1 MEIVAPAGEMDSLK
15 AAITAGTDSVY
26 LGLKG
31 YGARRMA
38 VNFSKLEL
46 LKVIDYAHLRGVR
59 LYLTLN
65 SLLTDHEVERL
76 YPVVKDLYEKGLD
89 GIIIQDLGLFRFLKT
104 HFPKFEFHASTQTT
118 VANHVE
124 ANFMKEIGMSRL
136 VPARELSFPELI
148 SLKKNSDIEL
158 EVFVSGS
165 ICISF
170 SGNCYLSSFIGG
182 RSGNRGVCTQAC
194 RRFYE
199 DEKGNEGFFLSPKD
213 QFMSKTEL
221 EQLSQIGIDC
231 IKIEGR
237 MKNASYV
244 YSAVKH
250 FHESMLGENS
260 DSLTHKLFNRGYSK
274 GFFYDGKDIM
284 NTTYSANIGYSL
296 GKLKGNQ
303 LLLTDRVVLGDGISF
318 LDEKKNVLKG
328 EYINKIV
335 IQGFQGTRTG
345 AEKGEKIVFSKI
357 PEGTKYIHKTYSK
370 ELNDSIERKFVTEK
384 KYLPVSGRV
393 FARVGKPL
401 QLILSYG
408 KLVVSVTG
416 DILSLAEQR
425 VLSSKEI
432 LEKVSEMGES
442 TFRLETLEMD
452 YDEKCFIPLKSLKTI
467 KREAM
472 EKLSQKILDTQRRT
486 ALPLIPT
493 NFTNHFNPDPD
504 FAVCVTHPWQEKV
517 ARDNGI
523 KTVYYKGVDAAREGL
538 LDKIDLDNPLARNL
552 YQLLR
557 NRNEKVTLD
566 WNFNV
571 TNSYAFAEYSKL
583 EKVHTIYLSP
593 ELSFDQ
599 LKDIRGEKC
608 RKGFVIYGH
617 LIGMYIEPEIFK
629 EDYKEIVNDSH
640 DRFRIVKNQL
650 GNSELYH
657 YKPMNLIPK
666 LTKVLELGYDELR
679 LDFQFE
685 TEQEMTR
692 ILKSLKTLSGAYSPY
707 NFEHGLI

>member
-89 GIIIQDLGLFRFLKT
+89 GIIIQDLGLYRFLKT
-104 HFPKFEFHASTQTT
+104 HFPKFEFHASTQMT

-136 VPARELSFPELI
+136 VPARELSFPELT
-148 SLKKNSDIEL
+148 SLKKKSNIEL

-237 MKNASYV
+237 MKNAAYV

-250 FHESMLGENS
+250 FHESMLGEDSN
-260 DSLTHKLFNRGYSK
+260 SLTHKLFNRGYSK
-274 GFFYDGKDIM
+274 GFFYGGKDIM
-284 NTTYSANIGYSL
+284 NTAYSANIGYSL
-296 GKLKGNQ
+296 GKLKDNQ
-303 LLLTDRVVLGDGISF
+303 LLLTDRVVLGDGISY

-328 EYINKIV
+328 EYINKIIV
-335 IQGFQGTRTG
+335 QGFQGTKTS
-345 AEKGEKIVFSKI
+345 AEKGEKIIFSKI

-370 ELNDSIERKFVTEK
+370 ELNDSIERKFATEK
-384 KYLPVSGRV
+384 KYLSVSGKLI
-393 FARVGKPL
+393 ARIGKPL
-401 QLILSYG
+401 QLILSLG

-416 DILSLAEQR
+416 DTLSSAQQR
-425 VLSSKEI
+425 VLTAQEI
-432 LEKVSEMGES
+432 REKVSEMGES
-442 TFRLETLEMD
+442 TFQLETLELD

-467 KREAM
+467 KRDAM
-472 EKLSQKILDTQRRT
+472 QKLSKKILDTQQRT

-493 NFTNHFNPDPD
+493 TFTNRFNPDPD

-523 KTVYYKGVDAAREGL
+523 QRVYYKGVDAAREGL
-538 LDKIDLDNPLARNL
+538 LDKIDLENPLVRNL

-557 NRNEKVTLD
+557 NHNDKVTLD
-566 WNFNV
+566 WNFNI
-571 TNSYAFAEYSKL
+571 TNSYAFAEYSQL

-599 LKDIRGEKC
+599 LKDIRGDKC

-617 LIGMYIEPEIFK
+617 LIGMYIEPDIFK

-640 DRFRIVKNQL
+640 DKFRVVKNQL

-666 LTKVLELGYDELR
+666 LKKVLELGYDELR

-685 TEQEMTR
+685 TEQEMIR
-692 ILKSLKTLSGAYSPY
+692 ILKSLKTLSGSYFPY